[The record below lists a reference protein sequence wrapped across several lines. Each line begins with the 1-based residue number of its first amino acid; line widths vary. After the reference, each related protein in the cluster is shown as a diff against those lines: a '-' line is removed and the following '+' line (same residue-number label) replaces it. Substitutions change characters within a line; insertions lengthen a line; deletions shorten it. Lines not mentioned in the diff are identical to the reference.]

1 MSVTT
6 VLSER
11 YEYPGQFS
19 ASRESQLWEY
29 CTRYDLNGSFFNF
42 LGRFFV
48 LGSNRAPPL
57 CSTASFLT
65 MYAIQRWAVRRT
77 LWCHDVDPPDLPLS
91 TYLHRLDSWRAQ
103 NRTFSRKKL
112 SELCSRYFQRTF
124 PLVQGYRSSYSR
136 RGNIHP
142 VFFFQIHDICHIYLP
157 KIPKK
162 SAFFVDFH
170 IDLSYFH
177 IDLSFEENWD
187 EPL

>member
-1 MSVTT
+1 
-6 VLSER
+6 
-11 YEYPGQFS
+11 
-19 ASRESQLWEY
+19 
-29 CTRYDLNGSFFNF
+29 
-42 LGRFFV
+42 
-48 LGSNRAPPL
+48 
-57 CSTASFLT
+57 

-124 PLVQGYRSSYSR
+124 PLVQGYRSSYLR

-142 VFFFQIHDICHIYLP
+142 VFFSQFMIFAIYLP

-170 IDLSYFH
+170 IDF
-177 IDLSFEENWD
+177 SFEENWNGPEVGID
-187 EPL
+187 KETHGRELGQLLPREVRFWALRE

>member
-1 MSVTT
+1 MRKSSR
-6 VLSER
+6 LFSEWAWLQYSR
-11 YEYPGQFS
+11 RGTSTQDSFPLLESRSCENIVPGTIQMARFS
-19 ASRESQLWEY
+19 I
-29 CTRYDLNGSFFNF
+29 F
-42 LGRFFV
+42 LVDFLF
-48 LGSNRAPPL
+48 LDQTEPPL

-142 VFFFQIHDICHIYLP
+142 VFFSKFMIFATYICP
-157 KIPKK
+157 RFRK
-162 SAFFVDFH
+162 SQLF
-170 IDLSYFH
+170 S
-177 IDLSFEENWD
+177 
-187 EPL
+187 